1 MSPRL
6 RPRFAVSMMLLAA
19 SMFALPL
26 MYRAQTVIS
35 IPAPGE
41 KVAVYNLSYHPKSWE
56 AKVYSVELKL
66 TSAEGA
72 DKVTGEWSFLSS
84 NSDGQLHKVEIFT
97 RLLDE
102 SGTQLGMES
111 KKCMI
116 GGGYHDFVCTVPLEM
131 KAADWK
137 NVKSVRLVTDWLS

>member
-1 MSPRL
+1 MDPRL
-6 RPRFAVSMMLLAA
+6 RPRFAIVMMFLAA
-19 SMFALPL
+19 AAFAVPL

-41 KVAVYNLSYHPKSWE
+41 EVTLYNLAYKPKAFE
-56 AKVYSVELKL
+56 AKVYSVKLKVE
-66 TSAEGA
+66 SADGA
-72 DKVTGEWSFLSS
+72 DPVTGEWTFLSS

-102 SGTQLGMES
+102 SGTQLDMES
-111 KKCMI
+111 KMCMI
-116 GGGYHDFVCTVPLEM
+116 GGGYHDFVCTVPLNI

-137 NVKSVRLVTDWLS
+137 AVKSVRIVTDWLS